1 MPGAES
7 NRMSNYKNKGKS
19 GEELRKKRTEV
30 SVELRKKGRD
40 DQLLKRRNIAL
51 DDEGEDANEINANT
65 ASYQNGGTGKAPT
78 PMPTLEEIVK
88 GIRCHSNP
96 TTQLYATKAC
106 RQMLS
111 KEKNPPIEQVINAGL
126 VPELVK
132 FLDDRFATV
141 LEEGITG
148 TSSLQFEAAWA
159 LTNIASGSSE
169 QTQCVVAAG
178 AIPYFINLLRSK
190 DTNVCEQ
197 AVWALGNIA
206 GDGAQL
212 RDAVIHGGVLE
223 PLLNLLNPDRSD
235 GFVRNVTWTISNLCR
250 NKNPAPPDFAV
261 QKCLPSLAQLVH
273 QDDAEI
279 LSDACWAFSYI
290 TDGTN
295 EKIQWVIETGVVPRF
310 VQLLHLSE
318 GENAALITP
327 CLRTLGNIVTGNDEQ
342 TQCVLEAGALSGMEK
357 LIMHDRTNIQ
367 KEACWLISNVTAG
380 TQTQIQA
387 VIDGGL
393 IPAIIHVLKTAE
405 FKAQKEAV
413 WAMTNLT
420 SGGTIEQVAT
430 IANQGVVPIL
440 CDLLTVRDSKV
451 TLVILDGLT
460 NILATGQKIGQID
473 QVCNQ
478 VEECGG
484 LDKIEMLQQSENE
497 KVYQVAL
504 DIIEKFFSAED
515 EDAGIKPEVASNGFQ
530 FNVENGAAPSN
541 GFSF

>member
-1 MPGAES
+1 MPGAE
-7 NRMSNYKNKGKS
+7 NRLSHYKNKGKS
-19 GEELRKKRTEV
+19 GDELRKKRTEV

-51 DDEGEDANEINANT
+51 EDEDADHNENDANT
-65 ASYQNGGTGKAPT
+65 PNYQGGGKTLPS
-78 PMPTLEEIVK
+78 LEEIVQ
-88 GIRCHSNP
+88 GIRASGNHP
-96 TTQLYATKAC
+96 VQLQATRAC

-111 KEKNPPIEQVINAGL
+111 KEKNPPIEQVIKAGV

-132 FLDDRFATV
+132 FLDERYATV
-141 LEEGITG
+141 FEHGETG
-148 TSSLQFEAAWA
+148 SSLQFEAAWA

-169 QTQCVVAAG
+169 QTQCVVQAG
-178 AIPYFINLLRSK
+178 GIPYFIRLLSSK
-190 DTNVCEQ
+190 DMNVCEQ

-212 RDAVIHGGVLE
+212 RDAVLKNGVLD
-223 PLLNLLNPDRSD
+223 PLLALLNPDRTD

-250 NKNPAPPDFAV
+250 NKNPSPPDYAV
-261 QKCLPSLAQLVH
+261 QKCLPALAQLVH

-310 VQLLHLSE
+310 VQLLHCSG

-342 TQCVLEAGALSGMEK
+342 TQCVLEVGALAGMSS
-357 LIMHDRTNIQ
+357 LIKHERTNIQ

-387 VIDGGL
+387 VIDANL
-393 IPAIIHVLKTAE
+393 IEAVFHVLKTAE

-413 WAMTNLT
+413 WAITNLT
-420 SGGTIEQVAT
+420 SGGTIEQIT
-430 IANQGVVPIL
+430 YIANHGIVPIL
-440 CDLLTVRDSKV
+440 CNLLTVRDSKV
-451 TLVILDGLT
+451 TLVILDGLK
-460 NILATGQKIGQID
+460 NILDCGKKID
-473 QVCNQ
+473 QLQAICDLI
-478 VEECGG
+478 EECGG
-484 LDKIEMLQQSENE
+484 LDKIETLQQSENE
-497 KVYQVAL
+497 KVYQAAL
-504 DIIEKFFSAED
+504 HIIEEFFSGDDED
-515 EDAGIKPEVASNGFQ
+515 EETRPEVAANGDGFD
-530 FNVENGAAPSN
+530 FNVQQGTSN

>member
-1 MPGAES
+1 MPGAE
-7 NRMSNYKNKGKS
+7 NRLSHYKNKGRS

-51 DDEGEDANEINANT
+51 EDDQENDQNENDVNAPNF
-65 ASYQNGGTGKAPT
+65 QGGGKQLPS
-78 PMPTLEEIVK
+78 LEEIVQ
-88 GIRCHSNP
+88 GIRAHGNHSV
-96 TTQLYATKAC
+96 QLQATRAC

-111 KEKNPPIEQVINAGL
+111 KEKNPPIEQVIKAGV

-132 FLDDRFATV
+132 FLDDKYATV
-141 LEEGITG
+141 LEQGETG
-148 TSSLQFEAAWA
+148 SSLQFEAAWA
-159 LTNIASGSSE
+159 LTNIASGSSD

-178 AIPYFINLLRSK
+178 GIPYFINLLRSK
-190 DTNVCEQ
+190 DSNVCEQ

-212 RDAVIHGGVLE
+212 RDAVINGGVLE
-223 PLLNLLNPDRSD
+223 PLLALLNPDRTD

-250 NKNPAPPDFAV
+250 NKNPSPPDAAV
-261 QKCLPSLAQLVH
+261 RRCLPSLAQLVH
-273 QDDAEI
+273 QDDQEI

-342 TQCVLEAGALSGMEK
+342 TQCVLESGALQGMER
-357 LIMHDRTNIQ
+357 LVMHERTNIQ

-387 VIDGGL
+387 AIDVNL
-393 IPAIIHVLKTAE
+393 IPALVHVLKTAE

-413 WAMTNLT
+413 WAITNLT
-420 SGGTIEQVAT
+420 SGGTIEQIAT
-430 IANQGVVPIL
+430 IANYGVVPIL
-440 CDLLTVRDSKV
+440 CNLLTVRDSKV

-460 NILATGQKIGQID
+460 NILTTGQKIGQIE

-478 VEECGG
+478 IEECGG

-497 KVYQVAL
+497 KVYKAAL
-504 DIIEKFFSAED
+504 DIIENFFSADDE
-515 EDAGIKPEVASNGFQ
+515 EDATKPEVAANG
-530 FNVENGAAPSN
+530 E
-541 GFSF
+541 GFSFNVQEGATNGSFNF

>member
-1 MPGAES
+1 MPGAE
-7 NRMSNYKNKGKS
+7 NRLSHYKNKGKS
-19 GEELRKKRTEV
+19 GDELRKKRTEV

-51 DDEGEDANEINANT
+51 DDDGEDANEINANVT
-65 ASYQNGGTGKAPT
+65 GYQNGGPGKTST
-78 PMPTLEEIVK
+78 PMPTLAEIVQ

-96 TTQLYATKAC
+96 STQLHATKAC

-111 KEKNPPIEQVINAGL
+111 KEKNPPIEQVIQAGM

-132 FLDDRFATV
+132 FLDDRYATV
-141 LEEGITG
+141 LELGDTG
-148 TSSLQFEAAWA
+148 SSLQFEAAWA

-212 RDAVIHGGVLE
+212 RDAVINGGVLD
-223 PLLNLLNPDRSD
+223 PLLSLLNPDRSD

-261 QKCLPSLAQLVH
+261 KKCLPSLAQLVH

-342 TQCVLEAGALSGMEK
+342 TQCVLEAGALSGMAK

-387 VIDGGL
+387 VIDGNL
-393 IPAIIHVLKTAE
+393 IPAIVHVLKTAE

-413 WAMTNLT
+413 WAITNLT
-420 SGGTIEQVAT
+420 SGGTIEQIAT
-430 IANQGVVPIL
+430 IANHGVVPIL

-478 VEECGG
+478 IEECGG
-484 LDKIEMLQQSENE
+484 LDKIELLQQSENE

-515 EDAGIKPEVASNGFQ
+515 EDAELKPEVAENGNGFN
-530 FNVENGAAPSN
+530 FIVNEGGPST
-541 GFSF
+541 FSF

>member
-1 MPGAES
+1 MPGAE
-7 NRMSNYKNKGKS
+7 NRLSHYKNKGKS
-19 GEELRKKRTEV
+19 GDELRKKRTEV

-40 DQLLKRRNIAL
+40 DQLLKRRNIDVNEEA
-51 DDEGEDANEINANT
+51 ENEQNEINANT
-65 ASYQNGGTGKAPT
+65 AAYGQGGKTL
-78 PMPTLEEIVK
+78 PTLEEIVG
-88 GIRCHSNP
+88 GIRLHANP
-96 TTQLYATKAC
+96 AVQLQATKAC

-111 KEKNPPIEQVINAGL
+111 KEKNPPIEAVIKAGV

-132 FLDDRFATV
+132 FLDDRFSTV
-141 LEEGITG
+141 LELGDTG
-148 TSSLQFEAAWA
+148 SSLQFEAAWA

-169 QTQCVVAAG
+169 QTQCVVEAG
-178 AIPYFINLLRSK
+178 GIPYFINLLRSK

-212 RDAVIHGGVLE
+212 RDAVIRGGVLE
-223 PLLNLLNPDRSD
+223 PLLALLNPDRSD

-250 NKNPAPPDFAV
+250 NKNPSPPDEAV
-261 QKCLPSLAQLVH
+261 KRCLPSLAQLVH

-295 EKIQWVIETGVVPRF
+295 EKIGWVIETGVVPRF
-310 VQLLHLSE
+310 VRLLHASD

-342 TQCVLEAGALSGMEK
+342 TQCVLEAGALVGMNK

-380 TQTQIQA
+380 TQVQIQA

-393 IPAIIHVLKTAE
+393 IPAIVHVLKTAE

-413 WAMTNLT
+413 WAITNLT
-420 SGGTIEQVAT
+420 SGGTIEQ
-430 IANQGVVPIL
+430 IANVANHGIVPVL

-451 TLVILDGLT
+451 TLVILDGLS
-460 NILATGQKIGQID
+460 NILATGQKIGQLEM
-473 QVCNQ
+473 VCNQ
-478 VEECGG
+478 IEECEG
-484 LDKIEMLQQSENE
+484 LDKIEVLQQSENE
-497 KVYQVAL
+497 KVYQAAL
-504 DIIEKFFSAED
+504 EIIEKYFSESE
-515 EDAGIKPEVASNGFQ
+515 EDAELKPEVAANGFQ
-530 FNVENGAAPSN
+530 FNVNNEGTSS
-541 GFSF
+541 SFNF

>member
-1 MPGAES
+1 MPGAE
-7 NRMSNYKNKGKS
+7 NRLANYKNKGKS
-19 GEELRKKRTEV
+19 GDELRKKRTEV

-40 DQLLKRRNIAL
+40 DQLLKRRNIHQED
-51 DDEGEDANEINANT
+51 DDESLEINANT
-65 ASYQNGGTGKAPT
+65 SQYQAGGKTL
-78 PMPTLEEIVK
+78 PTLQEIVA
-88 GIRCHSNP
+88 GIRSHGNP
-96 TTQLYATKAC
+96 ALQLQATKAC

-126 VPELVK
+126 VPELVR
-132 FLDDRFATV
+132 FLDDQYATV
-141 LEEGITG
+141 LELGDSG
-148 TSSLQFEAAWA
+148 RSSLQFEAAWA

-178 AIPYFINLLRSK
+178 GIPYFINLLRSK
-190 DTNVCEQ
+190 DGNVCEQ

-212 RDAVIHGGVLE
+212 RDAVINGGVLD
-223 PLLNLLNPDRSD
+223 PLLALLNPDRTD

-250 NKNPAPPDFAV
+250 NKNPSPPDAAV
-261 QKCLPSLAQLVH
+261 KRCLPSLAQLVH
-273 QDDAEI
+273 QDDQEI

-310 VQLLHLSE
+310 VQLLHLSQ

-342 TQCVLEAGALSGMEK
+342 TQCVLEANALLGMER
-357 LIMHDRTNIQ
+357 LILHERTNIQ

-387 VIDGGL
+387 IIDGNL
-393 IPAIIHVLKTAE
+393 IPAIVQVLRTAE

-413 WAMTNLT
+413 WAITNLT
-420 SGGTIEQVAT
+420 SGGTIEQIATVA
-430 IANQGVVPIL
+430 NEGVVPIL
-440 CDLLTVRDSKV
+440 CNLLTVKDSKV
-451 TLVILDGLT
+451 TLVILDGLA
-460 NILATGQKIGQID
+460 NILTTGAKIGQLE

-478 VEECGG
+478 IEECEG
-484 LDKIEMLQQSENE
+484 LDKIEALQQSENE
-497 KVYQVAL
+497 RVYQAAL
-504 DIIEKFFSAED
+504 EIIEKFFSEG
-515 EDAGIKPEVASNGFQ
+515 EEESVKPEVSQNGFQ
-530 FNVENGAAPSN
+530 FNAPEGTSN
-541 GFSF
+541 SFNF